1 MLQHVQRTAD
11 GCTAATHR
19 NQRNVV
25 WHPLMNTYVKGA
37 YLGNEISHSQTDE
50 GRFHTGSERMKIETL
65 ASGRSKLQMA

>member
-1 MLQHVQRTAD
+1 
-11 GCTAATHR
+11 
-19 NQRNVV
+19 
-25 WHPLMNTYVKGA
+25 MNTYVKGA